1 MFRRIVIGFLS
12 GALLALAPAR
22 VPAVVHAGDVAPD
35 FHKLDLDGVSQTLL
49 QYRGKVVVMFLEGY
63 S

>member
-1 MFRRIVIGFLS
+1 MSRRIVIGFLT
-12 GALLALAPAR
+12 GALLVLAPAR